1 MYPGQEMSF
10 ILALGAGLASFFSPC
25 VLPLLPGYL
34 STLAGTISAGPGEEG
49 GSRRRLFSQALAF
62 VMGFSLLFILL
73 GLSASGIGRFLLAK
87 QLYLKRLG
95 AVVIAVLGLHSMGLF
110 SHPLLLR
117 ERRLNL
123 PLPRRGLWGALFL
136 GAAFA
141 AGWTPCVGP
150 ILASILILAGS
161 TGSILTGGV
170 LLTFYAAGLA
180 IPFLV
185 VALFCD
191 SILEKLHHLHPY
203 LTQLRLGAGVVLVLM
218 GVYLFFFA

>member
-1 MYPGQEMSF
+1 MYPGQEVGF
-10 ILALGAGLASFFSPC
+10 LLALGAGLASFFSPC

-34 STLAGTISAGPGEEG
+34 STLAGTVAADAGEG
-49 GSRRRLFSQALAF
+49 AGSRRRLFSRALAF
-62 VMGFSLLFILL
+62 VAGFSLIFILL
-73 GLSASGIGRFLLAK
+73 GLSASSIGRFLLAR

-95 AVVIAVLGLHSMGLF
+95 AAVIAGLGLHSLGLF
-110 SHPLLLR
+110 SLPLLLK

-123 PLPRRGLWGALFL
+123 SLPRRGILGALFL

-141 AGWTPCVGP
+141 TGWTPCVGP

-161 TGSILTGGV
+161 SGSILTGGV

-180 IPFLV
+180 VPFLL

-191 SILEKLHHLHPY
+191 SILEKLHQIKPY
-203 LTQLRLGAGVVLVLM
+203 LPRIRLGAGLVLVLM
-218 GVYLFFFA
+218 GVYLFFTG